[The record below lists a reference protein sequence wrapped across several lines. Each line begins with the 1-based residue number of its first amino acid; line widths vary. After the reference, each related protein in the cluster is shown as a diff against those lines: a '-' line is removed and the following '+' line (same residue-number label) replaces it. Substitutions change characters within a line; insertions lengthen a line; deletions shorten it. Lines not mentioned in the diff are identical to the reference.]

1 MVNISNTK
9 AREKTKK
16 QRGGPCMALKSV
28 IM

>member
-1 MVNISNTK
+1 MVNIGNTR

-16 QRGGPCMALKSV
+16 QRGGPCVALKSV